1 MSPAGAVVRR
11 ESDTRF
17 RSHEEGSVK
26 YALLIY
32 SGMALEEYERMPE
45 EEQRAIRDEYLALT
59 QEPGVYGAERLQP
72 PESATTVRVQDGKM
86 LTTDGPFANTKEVLG
101 GLGLLE
107 ADNLD
112 VALAFAARL
121 PAARTGG
128 AVEVRPLA
136 EM

>member
-1 MSPAGAVVRR
+1 
-11 ESDTRF
+11 
-17 RSHEEGSVK
+17 VK

-45 EEQRAIRDEYLALT
+45 EERRSIRDEYLALAA
-59 QEPGVYGAERLQP
+59 EPGVYGAERLQP
-72 PESATTVRVQDGKM
+72 PETATTVRVQDGKM

-121 PAARTGG
+121 PAARMGG
-128 AVEVRPLA
+128 VVEVRPLA